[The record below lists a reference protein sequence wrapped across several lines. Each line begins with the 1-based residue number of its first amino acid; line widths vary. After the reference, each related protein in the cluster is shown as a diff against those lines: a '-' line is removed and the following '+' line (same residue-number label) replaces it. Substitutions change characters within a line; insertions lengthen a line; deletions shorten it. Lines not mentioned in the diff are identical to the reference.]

1 LTSFYTGPY
10 RIGPESFHDA
20 SQNGHWMRSIGP
32 IIGDLLLT
40 PDDASE
46 PAAGRTPGPGA
57 AVPAPSPAVHG
68 ASAPEAGCPPEPSPE
83 LTDEEVAVLRLVAE
97 GLPIDS
103 VAARLGMSPRTVRRR
118 MHDVCENLGV
128 RSTIQAVVWAAHH
141 GLV

>member
-1 LTSFYTGPY
+1 
-10 RIGPESFHDA
+10 
-20 SQNGHWMRSIGP
+20 MRSIGP

-46 PAAGRTPGPGA
+46 PAASRTPGPGA
-57 AVPAPSPAVHG
+57 ALPAPSPAVRG
-68 ASAPEAGCPPEPSPE
+68 PSAPGAGGPPEPSPE

-118 MHDVCENLGV
+118 MHDVCEHLGV
-128 RSTIQAVVWAAHH
+128 SSTIQAVVWAAHR